1 MIIVGINGWIE
12 RSHDASACI
21 IVDGKLIAYVE
32 EERFTRQ
39 KHAFDC
45 LPKNSI
51 AYCLQAANVSPND
64 VDLIAWGWNLP
75 LLHELHGRSFDFSES
90 DLNAI
95 LFPKKYYPNKTKHIP
110 IEFVDH
116 HFAHAASAYCSRS
129 NDETMAVVVLDGA
142 GEDSAVS
149 IYKGE
154 QGKLKKMLA
163 CNVPFSP
170 GFFYAAACEYIGL
183 SRHHAGK
190 LMGLASHGNNPV
202 FFTGDASLISSHL
215 SQMKL
220 EQNYIL
226 DWEEAMI
233 RYWVDVFVKKWGDKI
248 NAPYSFNKMNG
259 SFESNPT
266 FGAREKDIAVSIQL
280 EFEKMY
286 MWYVHTALTLTG
298 AKQVCL
304 AGGATLNCSANGML
318 MERKIAEQVFV
329 HPAANDSGVAL
340 GAAVSM
346 LDVIP
351 VNFFTSPYLG
361 PGFTNDEVRE
371 CLIKSGINFTES
383 SDVNFEVSKHLVQ
396 GKIVGYFQGRMEV
409 GPRALGGRSILADP
423 RKIDN
428 HTIVNKI
435 KSRELWRPLAPA
447 ILAEENDD
455 YFILPTHSP
464 YMLFRN
470 FVKAEKTS
478 LIPAVVH
485 IDNSV
490 RPQTVTSALNKNFYD
505 VLSNFQ
511 MLTGVPIVLNTSF
524 NNEREPIV
532 CTPAHALS
540 TFFETGMD
548 VLAIESFVIKK
559 RSQ

>member
-1 MIIVGINGWIE
+1 MIILGINGWIE
-12 RSHDASACI
+12 RSHDASACLV
-21 IVDGKLIAYVE
+21 VDGKLIAYVE

-45 LPKNSI
+45 LPKNAI
-51 AYCLQAANVSPND
+51 AYCLQAANLSPND
-64 VDLIAWGWNLP
+64 LDLIAWGWNLP
-75 LLHELHGRSFDFSES
+75 LLHELHGRSFDFSAS
-90 DLNAI
+90 NLNTM
-95 LFPKKYYPNKTKHIP
+95 LFPKKYYPNKKKHIP

-154 QGKLKKMLA
+154 QGKLKKMLTY
-163 CNVPFSP
+163 NVPLSP
-170 GFFYAAACEYIGL
+170 GFFYAAACQYVGL

-190 LMGLASHGNNPV
+190 LMGLASHGKHLIS
-202 FFTGDASLISSHL
+202 FSEGDSLISANL
-215 SQMKL
+215 SKMKL

-233 RYWVDVFVKKWGDKI
+233 NYWVEVFSKKWGKAI
-248 NAPYSFNKMNG
+248 KAPYSFNKMSG
-259 SFESNPT
+259 GFESHPI
-266 FGAREKDIAVSIQL
+266 FSEREKNIAVAIQF
-280 EFEKMY
+280 EFENAYKR
-286 MWYVHTALTLTG
+286 YVKIALEITN

-304 AGGATLNCSANGML
+304 AGGATLNCSANGM
-318 MERKIAEQVFV
+318 IAESGLVEQVFV

-340 GAAVSM
+340 GAAVAM
-346 LDVIP
+346 LDSIP
-351 VNFFTSPYLG
+351 VNFFVSPYLG
-361 PGFTNDEVRE
+361 PGFTNNEIQEYLV
-371 CLIKSGINFTES
+371 KSGIEFTES
-383 SDVNFEVSKHLVQ
+383 PDVNLEVSRYLEQ

-423 RKIDN
+423 RKVEN
-428 HTIVNKI
+428 HVIVNKI

-447 ILAEENDD
+447 ILAEENDN
-455 YFILPTHSP
+455 YFILPTHSL

-470 FVKAEKTS
+470 FVKVEKIS

-485 IDNSV
+485 VDNSV

-511 MLTGVPIVLNTSF
+511 KLTDVPIVLNTSF
-524 NNEREPIV
+524 NNEKEPIV
-532 CTPAHALS
+532 CTPANALS
-540 TFFETGMD
+540 TFFETGM
-548 VLAIESFVIKK
+548 
-559 RSQ
+559 